1 MTLLNGVFSD
11 VHANFYLSVP
21 AASGGIDLDS
31 DLITQLA
38 EECPNLCG
46 VKLTYVL

>member
-1 MTLLNGVFSD
+1 MLIRPSL
-11 VHANFYLSVP
+11 YPVP
-21 AASGGIDLDS
+21 AASGGLDLDS